1 MKMQARD
8 EVFVL
13 VDESDSYLDD
23 VGLILGD
30 LKRWARLG
38 EERASGGMSITL
50 WECTK
55 IELKIELQTR
65 SASFDSSKAIRP
77 R

>member
-1 MKMQARD
+1 M
-8 EVFVL
+8 FVL

-30 LKRWARLG
+30 LKRWTRLG
-38 EERASGGMSITL
+38 EESASGGMSITL
-50 WECTK
+50 LECTK